1 MGWASAG
8 EIFDPI
14 AHGLIEA
21 GASED
26 IKRRVLG
33 PLIVKLQNDDW
44 DTESE
49 SLEEFRDDPVIV
61 AIFREHG
68 VTADCEDQSGP
79 EQAGECTRSLGHQ
92 GDHVDDQDYS
102 WPQAGVQADV

>member
-14 AHGLIEA
+14 ARALVELDA
-21 GASED
+21 PEET
-26 IKRRVLG
+26 KRRVLG
-33 PLIVKLQNDDW
+33 PLIDKLRNDDW

-61 AIFREHG
+61 AIFRERG
-68 VTADCEDQSGP
+68 IVADCEDQSGP
-79 EQAGECTRSLGHQ
+79 EHAGECSRALGHN

-102 WPQAGVQADV
+102 WPQSGGAS